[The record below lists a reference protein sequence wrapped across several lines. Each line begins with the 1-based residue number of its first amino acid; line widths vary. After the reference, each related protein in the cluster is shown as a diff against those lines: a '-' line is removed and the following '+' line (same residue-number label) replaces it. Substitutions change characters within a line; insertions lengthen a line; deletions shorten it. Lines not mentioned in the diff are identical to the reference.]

1 MKETDNKEQIETRK
15 RSVTYVESQARTKKK
30 KFTEKFNI
38 QKELLNRD
46 DIKKILYSLN
56 PGDDAKIQTQSDN
69 IFEKLDK
76 NNLGFIKTDDLIKN
90 LLGDFEDTD
99 EELLEFYKK
108 LNNILRTKS
117 EEIVAKLKKLQ
128 TKLWVTKDNQKNLYT
143 KINKIIYE
151 ITTQQLSD
159 IIFDESFKRESK
171 GEISFLVKYS
181 QMEDNKQKAKDF
193 SIYRRKSKKYSIRD
207 INSISN
213 TISND
218 DEYINNTLST
228 MLSPSVIAVGHLK
241 LP

>member
-128 TKLWVTKDNQKNLYT
+128 TKPWVTKDNQKNL
-143 KINKIIYE
+143 
-151 ITTQQLSD
+151 
-159 IIFDESFKRESK
+159 
-171 GEISFLVKYS
+171 
-181 QMEDNKQKAKDF
+181 
-193 SIYRRKSKKYSIRD
+193 
-207 INSISN
+207 
-213 TISND
+213 
-218 DEYINNTLST
+218 
-228 MLSPSVIAVGHLK
+228 
-241 LP
+241 